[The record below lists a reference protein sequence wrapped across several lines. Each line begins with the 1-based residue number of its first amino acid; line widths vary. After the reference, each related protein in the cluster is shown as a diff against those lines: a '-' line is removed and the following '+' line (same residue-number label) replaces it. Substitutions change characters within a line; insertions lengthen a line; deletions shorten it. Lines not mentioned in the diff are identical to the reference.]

1 MRDPAS
7 ILADG
12 FEILVTRELRRA
24 GIEPVG
30 LRRSQARPSSSAA
43 VGYTFDL
50 NGRLQAYGHRWSALI
65 ECRNLRDMVTV
76 TDIDA
81 LRERAD
87 VAGASSA
94 LLFVTRDVDA
104 AAVAMARAKAIPLLR
119 IVDAQTAL
127 IAAGVIQAG
136 QLPAWLPEF
145 TAEIVTPEGTRLLE
159 ADQPELILRELRWAR
174 R

>member
-1 MRDPAS
+1 MSNPGS
-7 ILADG
+7 ISPDA

-24 GIEPVG
+24 GIEPAS
-30 LRRSQARPSSSAA
+30 LRRNHARIISSETNRYS
-43 VGYTFDL
+43 FDL

-65 ECRNLRDMVTV
+65 ECRNLSEAVTV

-87 VAGASSA
+87 ASSASSA
-94 LLFVTRDVDA
+94 LLFFTSDVA
-104 AAVAMARAKAIPLLR
+104 ATAIATARMKAIPLLR

-127 IAAGVIQAG
+127 VAEGVIQAG

-145 TAEIVTPEGTRLLE
+145 TVEIVTPERRRLLD
-159 ADQPELILRELRWAR
+159 ADQPELILRELRPR
-174 R
+174 EQ